1 MGLLVDGIWKD
12 EWYDTDSTGG
22 KFERSESQVR
32 NWVTTDGSP
41 GPTGEGGFKAEHGRY
56 HLYVSL
62 ACPWAHRTL
71 IFRALKGLTESISV
85 SVVHPVMLEN
95 GWTFGTDFP
104 GATGDT
110 VNGKHYLY
118 ELYQHIDA
126 SYTGRVTVPLLWDKQ
141 QNKAVSNESADI
153 IRMLNHAFDGI
164 GAAELDLYPA
174 PLRDAINTVNARIYD
189 RVNNGVYQAGFAT
202 QQAPYEEAVDALFSE
217 LDALEAHLANNRY
230 LVGNTLTEADWR
242 LFTTLARFDSVYV
255 SHFKCNRKRLLDYPN
270 LHAYARELYQWQG
283 VKDTVNQE
291 HIKGH
296 YYRSHPTINPAGIIP
311 VGFPLELHQPHGRE
325 SITGNHT
332 FGQ

>member
-1 MGLLVDGIWKD
+1 MGLLVEGIWKD
-12 EWYDTDSTGG
+12 QWYDTKSTGG

-32 NWVTTDGSP
+32 HWITADGSP

-71 IFRALKGLTESISV
+71 IFRELKGLTESISV

-104 GATGDT
+104 SATGDEIY
-110 VNGKHYLY
+110 GKQFLY
-118 ELYQHIDA
+118 ELYQQVDPQ
-126 SYTGRVTVPLLWDKQ
+126 YTGRVTVPLLWDKQ

-153 IRMLNHAFDGI
+153 IRMFNHAFDGI
-164 GAAELDLYPA
+164 GATELDFYPEA
-174 PLRDAINTVNARIYD
+174 LREAIHQVNERIYH
-189 RVNNGVYQAGFAT
+189 RVNNGVYKAGFAT
-202 QQAPYEEAVDALFSE
+202 QQAPYEEAVNALFE
-217 LDALEAHLANNRY
+217 ELEALDAHFANNRY

-242 LFTTLARFDSVYV
+242 LFTTLVRFDSVYV
-255 SHFKCNRKRLLDYPN
+255 SHFKCNRKRLLDFPH
-270 LHAYARELYQWQG
+270 LHAFARELYQWEN

-311 VGFPLELHQPHGRE
+311 VGFPLELEKPHGRE
-325 SITGNHT
+325 HITGNQV